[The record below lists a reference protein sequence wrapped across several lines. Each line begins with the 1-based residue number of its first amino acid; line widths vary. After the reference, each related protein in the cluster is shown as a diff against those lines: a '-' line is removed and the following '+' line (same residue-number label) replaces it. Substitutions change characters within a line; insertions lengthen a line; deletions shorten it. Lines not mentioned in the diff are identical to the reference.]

1 MADYKLPE
9 LDILRI
15 VSILIVVILIHIPN
29 DYAYSFYI
37 ELDQY
42 TGFLLHTQGINV
54 AMGSFVFLSG
64 FGLYLNKNNRNI
76 NTFKKLSTFLKKRFL
91 RIFPLYWIALI
102 LFLVYY
108 YFIYFDEYLNLSF
121 LYIIAH
127 IFGMQI
133 IVAPRFGPPILTLW
147 FIGIIIIY
155 YLIFII
161 LSYMGSIKKIIPTS
175 IVILFLFAF
184 LNIFFGLVEYRFF
197 FYYLIF
203 IIGIIAANIYTSPQY
218 NRIKEN
224 LKNRQ
229 KSIPLILSLCIAV
242 LSFVMYLLLSQ
253 LCFNTFNL
261 RYGTNILELILDQQ
275 PGFIDSAS
283 AILFVDLIIITY
295 IIFTI
300 SLFYFF
306 ISAFRLLFPK
316 KDIGSIFSIIA
327 YSTYCVY
334 LFHRIF
340 LVIYTTIL
348 TEALNIDIFDKANLY
363 LVLLFVPFIFLFS
376 YFIQKASDWLL
387 KLRSR
392 LKARNV
398 IINE

>member
-1 MADYKLPE
+1 MADDRLPE

-15 VSILIVVILIHIPN
+15 VSILIVVTLIHIPN

-42 TGFLLHTQGINV
+42 TGFLLHTLGIKV

-76 NTFKKLSTFLKKRFL
+76 NTFENLSAFLKKRFL
-91 RIFPLYWIALI
+91 RIFPLYWIALF
-102 LFLVYY
+102 LFIIYYY
-108 YFIYFDEYLNLSF
+108 YFNFEEFLDFNF

-133 IVAPRFGPPILTLW
+133 IVAPILGPPILTLW
-147 FIGIIIIY
+147 FIGIIVIF

-161 LSYMGSIKKIIPTS
+161 LSYTGSIKRIIPTS

-184 LNIFFGLVEYRFF
+184 LNIFTGLVEYRFF
-197 FYYLIF
+197 YYYLIF
-203 IIGIIAANIYTSPQY
+203 IMGIIAANIYTSPQY
-218 NRIKEN
+218 NKIKER

-229 KSIPLILSLCIAV
+229 KLIPLVLTLCVAAI
-242 LSFVMYLLLSQ
+242 SFVIYLNLTRLWYTS
-253 LCFNTFNL
+253 FNL
-261 RYGTNILELILDQQ
+261 RYGTVHLMWILDQQ
-275 PGFIDSAS
+275 PGFIDSAFV
-283 AILFVDLIIITY
+283 ILFMDLIIVTY
-295 IIFTI
+295 IIFAI

-306 ISAFRLLFPK
+306 ISAFRSFFPK
-316 KDIGSIFSIIA
+316 KNIGSILSIIA

-340 LVIYTTIL
+340 LGLYTTIL
-348 TEALNIDIFDKANLY
+348 MEGLNVEIFDKANLY
-363 LVLLFVPFIFLFS
+363 FVLFFVPIIFIFS
-376 YFIQKASDWLL
+376 YFIQKGSDWIL
-387 KLRSR
+387 KLPSR
-392 LKARNV
+392 LKSRN
-398 IINE
+398 IISSE